1 MANELG
7 IFSVDNLN
15 MTTIKQYLD
24 GGGKASD
31 EELVLLINLCKQ
43 NNMNPFMKEVY
54 FIKYGNQ
61 PAQIVVSRDFYRKRA
76 FQNPNFVGIE
86 VGVIVLNKDGV
97 IEHNE
102 GTFKTHDQELV
113 GAWARVHLKNTE
125 IPVYVAV
132 SYDEYVQMKDGHPN
146 KMWTNKPCTMLGK
159 VAESQ
164 ALRMAFPAEFSG
176 TYGEEEFPE
185 PEKEPREVNG
195 VKEPDRAQIESF
207 DKEDYA
213 AKKIEELKEK
223 VQPQKEVVEETGE
236 VIDADPLEGF

>member
-7 IFSVDNLN
+7 IFSVDKVNL
-15 MTTIKQYLD
+15 TTIKDYLK
-24 GGGKASD
+24 GGSQASD
-31 EELVLLINLCKQ
+31 DELILLINLCKQ

-54 FIKYGNQ
+54 FIKYGSAA
-61 PAQIVVSRDFYRKRA
+61 AQIVVSRDFYRKRA

-97 IEHNE
+97 LEHNE
-102 GTFKTHDQELV
+102 GTFKTREQELV
-113 GAWARVHLKNTE
+113 GAWARIHLKNTE

-132 SYDEYVQMKDGHPN
+132 SYDEYVQMKNGQPN
-146 KMWTNKPCTMLGK
+146 SMWANKPCTMLGK

-176 TYGEEEFPE
+176 TYGEEEYPD

-195 VKEPDRAQIESF
+195 VKEPNRAQIESF

-223 VQPQKEVVEETGE
+223 AQPKKEVVEETGE
-236 VIDADPLEGF
+236 VIDVEPLEGF

>member
-7 IFSVDNLN
+7 IFSVDKLNL
-15 MTTIKQYLD
+15 TTIKDYLK
-24 GGGKASD
+24 GGSQASD
-31 EELVLLINLCKQ
+31 DELILLINLCKQ

-54 FIKYGNQ
+54 FIKYGSA

-97 IEHNE
+97 LEHNE
-102 GTFKTHDQELV
+102 GTFKTREKELV

-132 SYDEYVQMKDGHPN
+132 SYDEYVQMKNGQPN
-146 KMWTNKPCTMLGK
+146 SMWANKPCTMLGK

-176 TYGEEEFPE
+176 TYGEEEYPE

-195 VKEPDRAQIESF
+195 VKEPNRAQIESF
-207 DKEDYA
+207 DKENYA

-223 VQPQKEVVEETGE
+223 AQPQKKLLKK
-236 VIDADPLEGF
+236 LEK